1 MLAPSL
7 YVHVA
12 LYIRLSVEDN
22 KKRGCSVENQKLVLN
37 DFLSD
42 KPDFVVYDTYIDNGA
57 TGTNFHRPGFQQ
69 MLSDIEAGHINCV
82 IVKDLSRLGR
92 NSIDTGYYIEQY
104 FHAHN
109 VRFIAVT
116 DQFDTADSG
125 NLHGGIML
133 PLKNMINEAY
143 ALDIGRKI
151 KAQARQAM
159 PVLDGSF
166 EAFVTNLGK
175 YNEGEL
181 VGEWVHFPTTEE
193 EMKEVFERIG
203 IGSKGEFGQ
212 VYEEWFIT
220 DYDCSI
226 HGVSNLLGEYE
237 NLDKLNYLAAR
248 LDEMSR
254 SELEHFMAIMDSGC
268 DEVNDLDDLINLTY
282 NLDNY
287 DFIPDIKDY
296 DDLGRYYF
304 FEGGYNIDNKFGS
317 FVDYIDFERY
327 GEDCAINE
335 GGTLTDAGYIRP
347 TGDSWN
353 RYFDGTL
360 EDIPDEYR
368 VTGSGEEL
376 EQPSTITVLVVEPDK
391 KPYVKEIPSSLES
404 LQHEVGGDIEAVY
417 PFEEPVAIVCNGE
430 GKMNGLPLNRALR
443 DDNGEIYDIVAGTF
457 LVTGL
462 TDDSFGSLSPDLLR
476 QFVTEFKM
484 PEQFAKI
491 GDRIVAIP
499 MISEEQQKQTV
510 LEEKS
515 SIVNENTS
523 GMAVDGHIGT
533 WHTIDHKE
541 IDGHTFWLM
550 EHDTFGDDASCII
563 VDERGELVLSHIY
576 DGFDETAVNLL
587 RQEVMPVE
595 KMPDGSISIE
605 EMKQYGY
612 KWGGML
618 PMREEAAAEVM
629 KSCQIY
635 RLYGDDTEGLVLDAK
650 EIKEH
655 AAKGGIFGVEK
666 ADWVAELEKQN
677 PLKAAEMSLEDDY
690 GMIDGIIN
698 NGSKEKES
706 SEKREK
712 SSIMDRLKAAKSSK
726 PQVKSAPSKEKK
738 SERDL

>member
-1 MLAPSL
+1 
-7 YVHVA
+7 
-12 LYIRLSVEDN
+12 
-22 KKRGCSVENQKLVLN
+22 
-37 DFLSD
+37 
-42 KPDFVVYDTYIDNGA
+42 
-57 TGTNFHRPGFQQ
+57 
-69 MLSDIEAGHINCV
+69 
-82 IVKDLSRLGR
+82 
-92 NSIDTGYYIEQY
+92 
-104 FHAHN
+104 
-109 VRFIAVT
+109 
-116 DQFDTADSG
+116 
-125 NLHGGIML
+125 
-133 PLKNMINEAY
+133 
-143 ALDIGRKI
+143 
-151 KAQARQAM
+151 M

-193 EMKEVFERIG
+193 KMKEVFERIG
-203 IGSKGEFGQ
+203 IGSKDEFGH

-226 HGVSNLLGEYE
+226 HEVSKLLGEYE
-237 NLDKLNYLAAR
+237 NLDKLNYLASR
-248 LDEMSR
+248 LDELST
-254 SELEHFMAIMDSGC
+254 SDLEHFLAIMDSGC
-268 DEVNDLDDLINLTY
+268 DEVSDLDDLINLTY

-287 DFIPDIKDY
+287 DFIPSIKDY

-335 GGTLTDAGYIRP
+335 GGTMTDAGYIRP

-360 EDIPDEYR
+360 DDIPDEYR
-368 VTGSGEEL
+368 VTGSSEDL
-376 EQPSTITVLVVEPDK
+376 EQPSTLTVLVVEPNK
-391 KPYVKEIPSSLES
+391 KPYVKEIPSGLES
-404 LQHEVGGDIEAVY
+404 LQHEVGGSIQAVY
-417 PFEEPVAIVCNGE
+417 PFEEPVAVICNEE
-430 GKMNGLPLNRALR
+430 GKLEGLPLNRALR
-443 DDNGEIYDIVAGTF
+443 DENGEIYDIVAGTF

-476 QFVTEFKM
+476 QFMTEFKM
-484 PEQFAKI
+484 QEQFAKI

-533 WHTIDHKE
+533 WHTVDHKE

-576 DGFDETAVNLL
+576 DGFDENTVDLL

-595 KMPDGSISIE
+595 KMPDDSISVE

-650 EIKEH
+650 EIKDH

-666 ADWVAELEKQN
+666 AEWKAMLERQN
-677 PLKAAEMSLEDDY
+677 PLKAAEMSVEDDY

-698 NGSKEKES
+698 NGPKENEK
-706 SEKREK
+706 SEKRGK

-726 PQVKSAPSKEKK
+726 PQDRSAPQKEKK

>member
-1 MLAPSL
+1 
-7 YVHVA
+7 
-12 LYIRLSVEDN
+12 
-22 KKRGCSVENQKLVLN
+22 
-37 DFLSD
+37 
-42 KPDFVVYDTYIDNGA
+42 
-57 TGTNFHRPGFQQ
+57 
-69 MLSDIEAGHINCV
+69 
-82 IVKDLSRLGR
+82 
-92 NSIDTGYYIEQY
+92 
-104 FHAHN
+104 
-109 VRFIAVT
+109 
-116 DQFDTADSG
+116 
-125 NLHGGIML
+125 
-133 PLKNMINEAY
+133 
-143 ALDIGRKI
+143 
-151 KAQARQAM
+151 
-159 PVLDGSF
+159 
-166 EAFVTNLGK
+166 
-175 YNEGEL
+175 
-181 VGEWVHFPTTEE
+181 
-193 EMKEVFERIG
+193 
-203 IGSKGEFGQ
+203 
-212 VYEEWFIT
+212 
-220 DYDCSI
+220 
-226 HGVSNLLGEYE
+226 
-237 NLDKLNYLAAR
+237 
-248 LDEMSR
+248 MSR
-254 SELEHFMAIMDSGC
+254 SELEHFVAIMDSGC

-335 GGTLTDAGYIRP
+335 GGTLTNAGYIRP

-376 EQPSTITVLVVEPDK
+376 EPPSTIAVLVVEPDK

-404 LQHEVGGDIEAVY
+404 LQNEVGGDIEAVY
-417 PFEEPVAIVCNGE
+417 PFEEPVAIVCNEE

-443 DDNGEIYDIVAGTF
+443 DDSGEIYDIVAGTF

-476 QFVTEFKM
+476 QFMTEFKM

-595 KMPDGSISIE
+595 KMPDDSISIE
-605 EMKQYGY
+605 EMKHYGY

-618 PMREEAAAEVM
+618 PMREDAAAEVM

-666 ADWVAELEKQN
+666 TDWVAELEKQN

-698 NGSKEKES
+698 NGPKEDKAN
-706 SEKREK
+706 EKGRK
-712 SSIMDRLKAAKSSK
+712 TSIMDRLKSAKTAQHTDK
-726 PQVKSAPSKEKK
+726 PSPHKEKK
-738 SERDL
+738 NEREL